1 MERNFYTEGFEGFL
15 KDKSDQYKLYPSD
28 KVWKNINKKLHP
40 KRRWPYLAAALLL
53 VGLGVGGKF
62 YVEENSEG
70 QTLSAPVT
78 NDGSIL
84 SQKKSKDLQQNNT
97 SGKAENAHQSKP
109 GSASLVSPLRVSYLN
124 PAFKKP
130 EVVED
135 QNSLTGDEFGKTG
148 NPATETDN
156 LITYPDLAM
165 GIEADQKITNSPD
178 LLMNRPIETI
188 GAPNKSSLVKRSIV
202 VQTREES
209 EAQLSLTQKAIYKLS
224 RVTKKTGWEFHIAPS
239 VSYRRLI
246 GKATDIPFNYT
257 AGTMYSTN
265 AVQGTDVRLAVDHDP
280 SIGMEV
286 GGSLVYPLT
295 KNLRVRAG
303 LQFNYNR
310 YQIKAYSYKPEL
322 ATFGVDYSGANARSI
337 NTISYYRNYS
347 GNSLTRLH
355 NERFMFSVPLGVELT
370 LFGND
375 KVTFNVASTI
385 QPTYIFD
392 NNSFL
397 ISTNLKNYAQEP
409 KLYRNWNVNAGLEGF
424 LSIKTGSYNWV
435 VGPQFR
441 YQILSS
447 YKDNYPISEHLVDY
461 GFKIGV
467 MKPIR

>member
-15 KDKSDQYKLYPSD
+15 KDKTDQYKLYPSD

-62 YVEENSEG
+62 YLEENSEG
-70 QTLSAPVT
+70 QAISTPAANEGALV
-78 NDGSIL
+78 
-84 SQKKSKDLQQNNT
+84 SQKKNNNT
-97 SGKAENAHQSKP
+97 QAENNKNEFENNQQQTASTSSAH
-109 GSASLVSPLRVSYLN
+109 SPLRVSYID
-124 PAFKKP
+124 PAFKKAVP
-130 EVVED
+130 VVE
-135 QNSLTGDEFGKTG
+135 QSNQSGDEFTNAG
-148 NPATETDN
+148 ETVSADG
-156 LITYPDLAM
+156 LIISYPDLAF
-165 GIEADQKITNSPD
+165 GNEADKKITNSPE

-188 GAPNKSSLVKRSIV
+188 GPPNKSALARRSIA
-202 VQTREES
+202 VQTREEN
-209 EAQLSLTQKAIYKLS
+209 EEQLSLSKKVIYKLNKVS
-224 RVTKKTGWEFHIAPS
+224 KKTGWELHVTPS

-246 GKATDIPFNYT
+246 GQATDIPFNYT

-265 AVQGTDVRLAVDHDP
+265 AAQGTDVRLAVDHAP
-280 SIGMEV
+280 SMGMEI

-310 YQIKAYSYKPEL
+310 YQIKAYNYKPEL
-322 ATFGVDYSGANARSI
+322 ATFGVDYSGASARSI
-337 NTISYYRNYS
+337 NTISYYRNYG

-355 NERFMFSVPLGVELT
+355 NERFMVSVPLGVELT
-370 LFGND
+370 LFGNEN
-375 KVTFNVASTI
+375 VTFNVASTI

-424 LSIKTGSYNWV
+424 LSIKTGNYNWV

-467 MKPIR
+467 TKPIR